1 MAASVMTM
9 RWSVAAVL
17 LSVSFAL
24 CAESLQDPTKP
35 LFGTGEGELVS
46 AGVTGVRPNNKGLL
60 SVIMSPT
67 RCAAIIDGKTFKLGE
82 KYGSATLVEIT
93 PNGIVLQGPSGV
105 RSMGLFPGVG
115 VKVITQNAVQ
125 KSVTCKLENHKIE
138 QKVTRKNGLKEK
150 K

>member
-17 LSVSFAL
+17 FSLSFAL
-24 CAESLQDPTKP
+24 CAESMQDPTKP
-35 LFGTGEGELVS
+35 LFGTGEGEFVS
-46 AGVTGVRPNNKGLL
+46 AGVTSVRPNNKGLL

-67 RCAAIIDGKTFKLGE
+67 RCAAIIDGKTIKLGE
-82 KYGSATLVEIT
+82 KYGNATLVEIT
-93 PNGIVLQGPSGV
+93 PKGVFLQGVNGV

-115 VKVITQNAVQ
+115 VKVITQDAVQ
-125 KSVTCKLENHKIE
+125 NSVTCKLENHKIE
-138 QKVTRKNGLKEK
+138 QKVTRQSGSKEK

>member
-9 RWSVAAVL
+9 RWSVAAAL
-17 LSVSFAL
+17 FSLSFAL

-46 AGVTGVRPNNKGLL
+46 AGVTGGRPNSKGLL
-60 SVIMSPT
+60 SVIMSTT

-82 KYGSATLVEIT
+82 KYGNATLVEIT
-93 PNGIVLQGPSGV
+93 PNGILLMGSSGV

-125 KSVTCKLENHKIE
+125 KSVTCKLEHHNIE
-138 QKVTRKNGLKEK
+138 KKVTRQSGPKEK